1 MWEGEA
7 RALRREWERLCVS
20 APQSVA
26 KFEGF
31 VSWRLAV
38 EAMRPPLRESSMVGA
53 PSSCL
58 PDATPRLYDP
68 GEEEEEEA
76 AVRWW

>member
-38 EAMRPPLRESSMVGA
+38 EAMRPSLRESSMVGA
-53 PSSCL
+53 PSGCL
-58 PDATPRLYDP
+58 PA
-68 GEEEEEEA
+68 
-76 AVRWW
+76 